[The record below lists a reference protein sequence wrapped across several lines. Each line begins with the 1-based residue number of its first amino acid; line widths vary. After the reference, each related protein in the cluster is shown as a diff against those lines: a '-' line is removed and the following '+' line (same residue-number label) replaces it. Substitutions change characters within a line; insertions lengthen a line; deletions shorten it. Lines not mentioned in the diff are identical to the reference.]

1 MGTFPYDC
9 MIPAHRCFL
18 LHVFAIVSMYV
29 EKENSDFK
37 PGQMEPAWPLQAS
50 PSRSR

>member
-1 MGTFPYDC
+1 MGTFSYDC

-29 EKENSDFK
+29 EKENSEGEGK
-37 PGQMEPAWPLQAS
+37 L
-50 PSRSR
+50 